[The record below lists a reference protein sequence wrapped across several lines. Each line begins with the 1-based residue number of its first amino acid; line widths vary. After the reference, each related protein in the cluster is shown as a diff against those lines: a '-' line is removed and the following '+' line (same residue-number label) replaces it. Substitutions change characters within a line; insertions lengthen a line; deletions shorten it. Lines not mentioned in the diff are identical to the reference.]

1 MRGPNVEFRSV
12 VADQIDAL
20 HEAADPEALLEET
33 LSKILGGV
41 SEDRP
46 APQLTTD
53 EDAYEEL
60 AAIET
65 WASLASHAVQELYA
79 PSSLSLFG
87 RKKEEAGENKL
98 AGWAQGAAE
107 KLRRIADKLRAAL
120 IKVARRLH
128 CLSFSVGVNY
138 PWGVSIGIAWTP

>member
-1 MRGPNVEFRSV
+1 MRGPDVEFRGE

-20 HEAADPEALLEET
+20 HEAEDPEALLEET
-33 LSKILGGV
+33 LSKILGRV
-41 SEDRP
+41 SDDRP

-79 PSSLSLFG
+79 PSSPRLSW
-87 RKKEEAGENKL
+87 RKKAGENKL

-107 KLRRIADKLRAAL
+107 KLRRIADKLRVAL

-128 CLSFSVGVNY
+128 CLSFSVAVNY